1 LILRANFQKELD
13 KAKSALLTNQK
24 EFVKHFQAKSG
35 LIDRYPHAMQE
46 AINEVTSESRTR
58 IRMLEKALKLQYLNP
73 TDKRLLRPSIP
84 DFPYEI
90 NFKNR
95 DRHTVL
101 QRYRAEHL
109 MRLGYELRG

>member
-1 LILRANFQKELD
+1 MIKANFQKELD
-13 KAKSALLTNQK
+13 KAKKSLSINQK
-24 EFVKHFQAKSG
+24 RFAEHFQARSG
-35 LIDRYPHAMQE
+35 LIDHYPHAMQE
-46 AINEVTSESRTR
+46 AIDEVASDSRTR

-73 TDKRLLRPSIP
+73 SDKRLLRPSIP
-84 DFPYEI
+84 DYPYEI

-109 MRLGYELRG
+109 MRLAHELRG